1 MLHGKQ
7 TIVRMNCIRP
17 LITLVLAVVLAA
29 CSGSGKIVEPPGVH
43 SDTEPK
49 ASTANLDDAEW
60 MLISL
65 HGRSP
70 VEGVTITLTFPAED
84 YLQGNAGC
92 NSYGARYTITGNDFS
107 ISARRIDRTDF
118 DCDVPESIIQQEMT
132 YFEALTNAAAYRV
145 TDDHLEIKDASGKT
159 ILTFA
164 RQKPPSID
172 PVLEDTEW
180 LLTSLNGSSLLE
192 GTNIT
197 LNFTDGFLEG
207 FAGCNAYGGGRDS
220 GRYTAADGGILTI
233 AQIAITLQD
242 CHTPE
247 GIMQQEA
254 AYVEALRDAAAYQVT
269 DDRLEIRNAAGET
282 TLVFARKR
290 EFVMNPDDLVGTA
303 WQLALMNGRNLIEGS
318 TISLAFHNEYQ
329 VSGHAGCRDYVAT
342 YEASGEDIKFPSFA
356 MMGDICTGSEAL
368 MEQEGEYTTILG
380 WATDYRLNKEP
391 ALSQPKGQLEILTA
405 RGEVLVFEPLPE
417 DANAGLETAWILI
430 AFIEEKRVEESA
442 TPLLMPTDLLAE
454 TEITATFEDGTV
466 KGSAGCNTYGAAY
479 TFDGSSLTL
488 ETIAVTEMAC
498 LDPTGVMEQERRYL
512 DVLKDV
518 THCRIHGNRLWLETH
533 DGRALVFTVRVAGYD
548 LTNLIEDLRAAGLT
562 VEPTEKLVDHGFV
575 IKGRQVLVD
584 GAPIFVY
591 EFTDT
596 AAAETASVGVSADKY
611 SMTITREE
619 GGVTVEVHSDWIET
633 PHLYKKGRL
642 IVISGDN
649 SDVLNALGTVLGPQ
663 LMPASPPV
671 PPTATPLVLT
681 ATPIPPTL
689 TPEGLDCTSSRAFP
703 TEDAEIV
710 WPELIDIQPA
720 QVTPGDKVE
729 ITAMGGYLYWN
740 NECGTRWDESART
753 FQLYFDDTPVSS
765 ILCYVNY
772 CETDLTVPG
781 DVPSGTHTISVEG
794 GSNLSIEVSGN

>member
-7 TIVRMNCIRP
+7 TIVRMNFIRR

-29 CSGSGKIVEPPGVH
+29 CSGSGKTVEPPGVH
-43 SDTEPK
+43 SSTEPT
-49 ASTANLDDAEW
+49 ASTANL
-60 MLISL
+60 
-65 HGRSP
+65 
-70 VEGVTITLTFPAED
+70 
-84 YLQGNAGC
+84 
-92 NSYGARYTITGNDFS
+92 
-107 ISARRIDRTDF
+107 
-118 DCDVPESIIQQEMT
+118 
-132 YFEALTNAAAYRV
+132 
-145 TDDHLEIKDASGKT
+145 
-159 ILTFA
+159 
-164 RQKPPSID
+164 
-172 PVLEDTEW
+172 EDTEW
-180 LLTSLNGSSLLE
+180 VLTSLNGSSLLE

-220 GRYTAADGGILTI
+220 GKYTAADGGILTI

-254 AYVEALRDAAAYQVT
+254 TYVEALRDAAAYQVA
-269 DDRLEIRNAAGET
+269 DDRLEISNAADET

-318 TISLAFHNEYQ
+318 TITLAFHNEYQ
-329 VSGHAGCRDYVAT
+329 VSGHAGCRGYVAT
-342 YEASGEDIKFPSFA
+342 YEASGDDISFPSFA
-356 MMGDICTGSEAL
+356 MMGDICTESEAL

-380 WATDYRLNKEP
+380 WATDYRLSEEP

-466 KGSAGCNTYGAAY
+466 KGSAGCNTYSAAY

-518 THCRIHGNRLWLETH
+518 THCHIHGNRLWLETH

-562 VEPTEKLVDHGFV
+562 VEPTEQLVDHGFV

-729 ITAMGGYLYWN
+729 INAMGGYLYWN

-794 GSNLSIEVSGN
+794 GSSLSIEVSGN